1 MLNIQTSNIVITKLG
16 DEVLGTKDWN
26 VLNNGRIVNYINLAL
41 FNKKLK

>member
-26 VLNNGRIVNYINLAL
+26 VLTMAEKQIP
-41 FNKKLK
+41 